1 MPPSPLRHNPRQLAL
16 DTCKIALQLPAPFW
30 ILRFRYFVFK
40 IDRLDLQ
47 NVAFKILA

>member
-1 MPPSPLRHNPRQLAL
+1 MPTPPLRHNPRKLAL
-16 DTCKIALQLPAPFW
+16 HLSQVALQLPAPFW
-30 ILRFRYFVFK
+30 ILRFRNSVFK